1 MSNTSSD
8 TRNTALIADLS
19 DTDFCVSALK
29 EGSVQGDLI
38 VSDDPDFL
46 KALGRE
52 RLGYR
57 TLNMDPMA
65 FGDQQDVSL
74 VSDRLVEME
83 HLRRVIFDLRW
94 TLEAPY
100 VFPTLQNWGAFVE
113 DLSDEVGIEVVSVY
127 DQEIMVEDTL
137 LGALTAHQAFLA
149 PSGRHENPYWVPRHI
164 RVQDDPE
171 MQARFLI
178 GRLVPDYAQTP
189 LIKSPSRSAGKATV
203 PSWAARTRRG
213 DATSITRERWYIHCL
228 GSLKVFVDHGQP
240 VKWNAPGGSVQ
251 KTKALFAYLLT
262 QGETGA
268 GTEQLAEIL
277 WPDGRD
283 ELEKRNRLHH
293 TVSVLRRVLRDAKH
307 VTRSGDRYYLHVPAG
322 SWTDVEQFE
331 QLCRRGLSLFQHD
344 DLENALRVY
353 EAAARTYGGDLFQ
366 DVSRK
371 YVESEYEDWC
381 LPKRAW
387 LRGMAAKLH
396 TDMSRLLRSQ
406 DRLREAM
413 HHSSRALEIEPADE
427 NANVEMIRVLQAQ
440 GRTDAVAR
448 HYKHFASVAK
458 DLGVD
463 LDRTKVHK
471 VASTVILV

>member
-1 MSNTSSD
+1 MSNLLKDSK
-8 TRNTALIADLS
+8 NAALIADLS
-19 DTDFCVSALK
+19 DAEFCAGALK
-29 EGSVQGDLI
+29 DGAAEGDLI
-38 VSDDPDFL
+38 VSDDPEFL
-46 KALGRE
+46 HALAGARKS
-52 RLGYR
+52 Y
-57 TLNMDPMA
+57 TALNIDLMA
-65 FGDQQDVSL
+65 FEDQQELSH
-74 VSDRLVEME
+74 VSDQLME
-83 HLRRVIFDLRW
+83 LESLRRVIFDLRW
-94 TLEAPY
+94 TLDTPY
-100 VFPTLQNWGAFVE
+100 ISPVLQNWGAFV
-113 DLSDEVGIEVVSVY
+113 DGLADEVGIEVVSVY
-127 DQEIMVEDTL
+127 DQEIMVEDAL

-149 PSGRHENPYWVPRHI
+149 PSGRHKNPYWVPRHI
-164 RVQDDPE
+164 RAQDDPE

-189 LIKSPSRSAGKATV
+189 LVKSPSGSAGRATV

-213 DATSITRERWYIHCL
+213 DVPSITRERWYIHCL
-228 GSLKVFVDHGQP
+228 GPLKVFVEHGQP
-240 VKWNAPGGSVQ
+240 VNWNAPGGSVQ

-262 QGETGA
+262 HGETGA
-268 GTEQLAEIL
+268 GAEQLGEVL

-293 TVSVLRRVLRDAKH
+293 TVSVLRRVLGDAKH

-371 YVESEYEDWC
+371 YVESEDEDWC

-396 TDMSRLLRSQ
+396 TDMSRLLRSE
-406 DRLREAM
+406 DRLREAI
-413 HHSSRALEIEPADE
+413 HHSARALEIEPADE

-463 LDRTKVHK
+463 LERTKVHK